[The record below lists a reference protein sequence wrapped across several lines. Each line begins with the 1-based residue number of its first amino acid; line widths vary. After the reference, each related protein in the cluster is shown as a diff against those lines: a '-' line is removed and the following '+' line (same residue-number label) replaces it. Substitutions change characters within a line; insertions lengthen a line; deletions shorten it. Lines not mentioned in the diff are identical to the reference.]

1 MKLYVI
7 TAGIKKH
14 KSMIKK
20 KKQKHDKV
28 VLLIKSKLNSVEV
41 LISNALVDSNISYD
55 EFFLTKNVLKKFCW
69 KKKSKTPITNKSWKC
84 I

>member
-55 EFFLTKNVLKKFCW
+55 EFFLINNVLKKFYDL
-69 KKKSKTPITNKSWKC
+69 KGEIKNSNNK
-84 I
+84 